1 MNNLPCFLQLEE
13 RIEIYC
19 SSLVAA
25 TGRPG
30 TQRSSELEC
39 VAGAIMSA
47 WREIYGARWMS
58 DPSVCM
64 G

>member
-1 MNNLPCFLQLEE
+1 MKNLPCFLQLEE

-30 TQRSSELEC
+30 TEGSSELEC
-39 VAGAIMSA
+39 VAGAIVSA
-47 WREIYGARWMS
+47 GGGTYGAPWMS
-58 DPSVCM
+58 DPSVCV